1 MTTTLF
7 IEPSDVLLFRDGR
20 SFSAGD
26 QLATGQF
33 PPHPTTVYGAL
44 RAALLS
50 QGQADF
56 SQNAFGL
63 NGQKLG
69 AVVGTKTALGTLT
82 LRGFALARRTPGG
95 VEALYPIPN
104 DVLLQKEDRGQP
116 FSGVRATYL
125 VPSSTLTGAPPLANR
140 ANMPAGLTPLWPA
153 ASEADDGVT
162 FTDAAGWLP
171 GPAFAR
177 LLRGDLAAL
186 QEAVRPEALFVSEP
200 RTSVALT
207 PGRRTAAEGHLY
219 SVQFTRPRDGVGF
232 LVEAAA
238 PTLPFESVGWLRLG
252 GEARAAH
259 YETTTAS
266 LHLPAYDGRAPGDE
280 DPVKLTVVTAAP
292 FAAGWLPDGFDPET
306 LRGTIDGVP
315 CTIIGAAVASPLH
328 LGGWDVAAGR
338 PKPTRRA
345 VPAGSTYFLRI
356 DDGTRAQELA
366 TRRAPLSLL
375 RDEALRQQGLGL
387 AYFGTSSLQS

>member
-26 QLATGQF
+26 QLATGHF

-44 RAALLS
+44 RSALLS

-56 SQNAFGL
+56 RQNDFGL
-63 NGQKLG
+63 NGKELG
-69 AVVGTKTALGTLT
+69 TVVGTKTQLGRLTLT
-82 LRGFALARRTPGG
+82 GFSLARRTAGG
-95 VEALYPIPN
+95 VEALYPIPY
-104 DVLLQKEDRGQP
+104 DVLIQKDDRGQP
-116 FSGVRATYL
+116 FAGVRATYL
-125 VPSSTLTGAPPLANR
+125 VPSRALAGAPSLADR
-140 ANMPAGLTPLWPA
+140 SNMPAGLAPLWPA
-153 ASEADDGVT
+153 ASGTDDKVT
-162 FTDAAGWLP
+162 YTGAAGWLP

-177 LLRGDLAAL
+177 LLRGDIKAL

-207 PGRRTAAEGHLY
+207 PGKRTAAEGLLY

-232 LVEAAA
+232 LVEATA
-238 PTLPFESVGWLRLG
+238 PTLPLAPAGWLRLG

-259 YETTTAS
+259 YETAEATA
-266 LHLPAYDGRAPGDE
+266 HLPAYEMGASAPAE
-280 DPVKLTVVTAAP
+280 LIKLTVVTPAP
-292 FAAGWLPDGFDPET
+292 FAAGWIPDGIDPET
-306 LRGTIDGVP
+306 LRGTVADVP
-315 CTIIGAAVASPLH
+315 CTLVGAAVASPQH

-345 VPAGSTYFLRI
+345 VPAGSTYFLQV
-356 DDGTRAQELA
+356 DDSTKAQELA
-366 TRRAPLSLL
+366 VRRAPLSLL
-375 RDEALRQQGLGL
+375 HDEALQQQGLGL
-387 AYFGTSSLQS
+387 SYFGISSPQS